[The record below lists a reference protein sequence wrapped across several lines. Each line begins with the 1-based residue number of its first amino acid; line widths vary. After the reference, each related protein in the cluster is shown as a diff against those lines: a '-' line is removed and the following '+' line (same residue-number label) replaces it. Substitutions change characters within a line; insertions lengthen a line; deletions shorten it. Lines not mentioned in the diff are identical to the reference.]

1 MLTDLQKKTAQA
13 IVQIFETSRVLGN
26 YGQVTLLR
34 GDTGH
39 LTYGKAQTTLGSGNL
54 ALLAGQWQPRPAD

>member
-34 GDTGH
+34 ACP
-39 LTYGKAQTTLGSGNL
+39 KSS
-54 ALLAGQWQPRPAD
+54 